1 MVIIEKIKVNRN
13 SADITVNGE
22 IYKKAN
28 LEAVAK
34 FKLKEGEISSEEYM
48 EFYRES
54 DKLNAKKYVFDMLA
68 RAPKTEKQCRE
79 KLYQKG
85 YLKESVDYAID
96 TAKAY
101 GYISD
106 ENFAKYYVDTRASAT
121 GNYRLKNELKMKG
134 VSEDIIGETLAERED
149 ETECAIS
156 VARKFIKGK
165 DLSDEKTYERLM
177 RRLVM
182 RGFNYDDIKTAISK
196 IKEESDN

>member
-48 EFYRES
+48 EFYKES
-54 DKLNAKKYVFDMLA
+54 DKLNAKKYVFDVLA

-106 ENFAKYYVDTRASAT
+106 ENFAKYYVDTRASAI
-121 GNYRLKNELKMKG
+121 GNYRLKNELKIKG

-177 RRLVM
+177 RRLAM

>member
-13 SADITVNGE
+13 SADVTVNGE
-22 IYKKAN
+22 VYKKAN
-28 LEAVAK
+28 LEAVMK

-48 EFYRES
+48 EFYKES
-54 DKLNAKKYVFDMLA
+54 DRLNAKKYVFDVLA

-85 YLKESVDYAID
+85 YLKDSVDYAID

-106 ENFAKYYVDTRASAT
+106 ENFAKYYVDTRAQAT

-134 VSEDIIGETLAERED
+134 VSEEIIGETLSVRED
-149 ETECAIS
+149 ETECAIT
-156 VARKFIKGK
+156 VAKKFMKGK
-165 DLSDEKTYERLM
+165 DITDEKTYEKLV
-177 RRLVM
+177 RRLAM
-182 RGFNYDDIKTAISK
+182 RGFSYDDIKTAIST
-196 IKEESDN
+196 IKDDDDN